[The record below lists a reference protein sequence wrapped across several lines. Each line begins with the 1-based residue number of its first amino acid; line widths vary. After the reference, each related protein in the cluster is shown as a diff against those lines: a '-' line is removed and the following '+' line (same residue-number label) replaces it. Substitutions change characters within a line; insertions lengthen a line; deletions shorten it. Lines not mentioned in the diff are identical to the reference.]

1 MTQKMKKCANSA
13 NVEDQNDDLGT
24 VTEGSVTMQLSFAAH
39 HPLSKLFCHR
49 SNPTTREVQW
59 HRRCSNMPTLH
70 VSRIKQ
76 LVHDTLSNYSTT
88 WTSITRSK
96 DDPKILT
103 TSPHTLS
110 NLIHWYQP
118 HLDKAKWQSMTIL
131 SDWMCDDCVE
141 STPQNTPTLLGYPPT
156 WPEDHLISPKT
167 NRTLI
172 SNET

>member
-13 NVEDQNDDLGT
+13 NVEDQNDHLGT

-76 LVHDTLSNYSTT
+76 LVHDTLSKFFHHMDIHYREQGWSE
-88 WTSITRSK
+88 
-96 DDPKILT
+96 DPNNIPPHSLQSHPLVP
-103 TSPHTLS
+103 TSPGQGQVAVDDYSQWLNVWWLCWIHTS
-110 NLIHWYQP
+110 KHP
-118 HLDKAKWQSMTIL
+118 HLTVL
-131 SDWMCDDCVE
+131 SAHMAWR
-141 STPQNTPTLLGYPPT
+141 S
-156 WPEDHLISPKT
+156 
-167 NRTLI
+167 
-172 SNET
+172 SNIT